1 MANGEAS
8 TALVKTFGEPQT
20 DFCNLEN
27 HITRQFFILQPN
39 KSVLTTIPPEMHDK
53 YIYPTERSGHFTKRI
68 VNLSRQLK
76 TAFEIQKFME

>member
-1 MANGEAS
+1 MEN
-8 TALVKTFGEPQT
+8 
-20 DFCNLEN
+20 NLEN

-39 KSVLTTIPPEMHDK
+39 KSVLTTIPPEMHDN
-53 YIYPTERSGHFTKRI
+53 YIYPTKRSGHFTERI